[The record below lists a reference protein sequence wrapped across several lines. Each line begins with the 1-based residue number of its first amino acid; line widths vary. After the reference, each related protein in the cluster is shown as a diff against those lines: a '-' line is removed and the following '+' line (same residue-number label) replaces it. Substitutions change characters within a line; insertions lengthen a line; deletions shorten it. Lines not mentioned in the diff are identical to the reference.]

1 MVKGE
6 RARAAARPRRA
17 EGLASRN
24 GAKLCLFL
32 AAVFALKLAVM
43 WQLKDHVLTQ
53 PDAGLDT
60 TAYVELAERVA
71 GGDLGLGPG
80 LYFLSPLYIY
90 FLATVLI
97 VSHSFT
103 AVRVVQ
109 SALGTAAVAFVYVA
123 ANEWFGRRAAWLA
136 AALAALTGL
145 FTFYE
150 LLLLQASLDPVLTAA
165 TIACLALA
173 LKRSDWR
180 WTLLTGLLY
189 GIQACNRPNVAIPAG
204 VVALF
209 FIVVRQWRLAAAFA
223 LGASLALA
231 PVTLRNITVSGY
243 WSPVTSSHGGLNFYV
258 GNNPGADGTYQPVP
272 GITPNMKGQQEDT
285 RRFAEQAVGRPLDD
299 GEVSW
304 FFYMLGLTWIR
315 EHPLQAAALFGRKL
329 ALMFSA
335 GYIWLNYSYPFF
347 SRDAHTLLRL
357 LIVGPW
363 ILIPLGLTGL
373 AVATPPSKRLEYFV
387 WASFVPAYGVAMAVF
402 YVTDRYQLPILMPLC
417 VGSGAALDTFVTGVG
432 GRRRAPIALA
442 AAVFV
447 ALLAWANR
455 PLRLDDGVAEER
467 IRMAERLVTL
477 GRYGEAEDWVQRA
490 AAVYPHPGVV
500 HFRVGQQ
507 LLVHDQSASAITHF
521 RQALALDP
529 GQPVVEYALGETYL
543 DGERPQE
550 AIPHLRR
557 ALDAGVRPD
566 QAGYDLVRALG
577 AVGDREG
584 ALRVLRTV
592 TPARPDD
599 AERWLALGQLGLQLQ
614 EAGLAETFLRRAVS
628 TNEAL
633 AAAHSQLGLALNLQ
647 HRWTEAMSELEEA
660 VRLSPREAA
669 PHIGLAVANA
679 NLGRLADARAHIRE
693 ALRLDPVSEAARRVQ
708 EALK

>member
-1 MVKGE
+1 
-6 RARAAARPRRA
+6 
-17 EGLASRN
+17 
-24 GAKLCLFL
+24 
-32 AAVFALKLAVM
+32 
-43 WQLKDHVLTQ
+43 
-53 PDAGLDT
+53 
-60 TAYVELAERVA
+60 VA

-189 GIQACNRPNVAIPAG
+189 GIQACNRPNVGIPAG
-204 VVALF
+204 VVAIF
-209 FIVVRQWRLAAAFA
+209 FIVARQWRLAAAFA

-231 PVTLRNITVSGY
+231 PVTLRNITVSDY
-243 WSPVTSSHGGLNFYV
+243 WSPVTSSHCGLNFYV

-285 RRFAEQAVGRPLDD
+285 RRFAEQAVGRPLND

-315 EHPLQAAALFGRKL
+315 EHPLQAATLFGRKL

-335 GYIWLNYSYPFF
+335 SYIWLNYSYPFF

-373 AVATPPSKRLEYFV
+373 AVAMPPSKRLEYFV

-402 YVTDRYQLPILMPLC
+402 YVTDRYQLPILIPLC
-417 VGSGAALDTFVTGVG
+417 VGSGAALDTFITGVG
-432 GRRRAPIALA
+432 GRRRAPFALA
-442 AAVFV
+442 AAVFA

-500 HFRVGQQ
+500 HFRIGQQ

-550 AIPHLRR
+550 AIPYLRR

-599 AERWLALGQLGLQLQ
+599 AERWLALGLLGLQLQ

>member
-1 MVKGE
+1 
-6 RARAAARPRRA
+6 
-17 EGLASRN
+17 
-24 GAKLCLFL
+24 L
-32 AAVFALKLAVM
+32 AAVFALKLAVL

-60 TAYVELAERVA
+60 TAYVGLAERVM
-71 GGDLGLGPG
+71 GGDVGLGPG
-80 LYFLSPLYIY
+80 LYSLSPLYAY
-90 FLATVLI
+90 FLAAVLA

-103 AVRVVQ
+103 VVRVLQCV
-109 SALGTAAVAFVYVA
+109 LGTAAVALVYVA
-123 ANEWFGRRAAWLA
+123 ANAWFGRRAAWLTA
-136 AALAALTGL
+136 TLAALTGL

-150 LLLLQASLDPVLTAA
+150 VLLLQASLDPFLTAA

-173 LKRSDWR
+173 LTRSDWR

-209 FIVVRQWRLAAAFA
+209 FIVTRRWRFAAAFA
-223 LGASLALA
+223 LGTSLALA

-243 WSPVTSSHGGLNFYV
+243 WSPLTSSHGGLNFYV

-272 GITPNMKGQQEDT
+272 GVTPNMKGQLEDT
-285 RRFAEQAVGRPLDD
+285 RRLAEQAAGRPLND

-304 FFYMLGLTWIR
+304 FFYRLGLTWIR
-315 EHPLQAAALFGRKL
+315 EHPLQAATLFGRKL

-347 SRDAHTLLRL
+347 SHDAHTLLWL
-357 LIVGPW
+357 LVVGPW

-373 AVATPPSKRLEYFV
+373 AVATPRSKRLEYFV
-387 WASFVPAYGVAMAVF
+387 WASFVPAFGVAVAVF
-402 YVTDRYQLPILMPLC
+402 YVTDRYQLPILVPLC
-417 VGSGAALDTFVTGVG
+417 VGSGAALDALIAAIR
-432 GRRRAPIALA
+432 GRRAAAIALA
-442 AAVFV
+442 AAVFL

-477 GRYGEAEDWVQRA
+477 GRYGEAEDWVRRA

-507 LLVHDQSASAITHF
+507 LLVHDQSASAISHF
-521 RQALALDP
+521 QQSLAIDP
-529 GQPVVEYALGETYL
+529 GQPIVEYALGETYL
-543 DGERPQE
+543 DGERPRE

-557 ALDAGVRPD
+557 ALEAGVRPD

-577 AVGDREG
+577 AVGDRDG

-614 EAGLAETFLRRAVS
+614 EPGLAETFLRRAVS
-628 TNEAL
+628 TNKAL
-633 AAAHSQLGLALNLQ
+633 AAAHSQLGLTLNLE
-647 HRWTEAMSELEEA
+647 HRWTEATIELEEA
-660 VRLSPREAA
+660 VRLSPREAD

-679 NLGRLADARAHIRE
+679 NLGRLADARVHILE
-693 ALRLDPVSEAARRVQ
+693 ALRLDPASEVARRVQ